1 MDLAVEMQEITKVF
15 NKVAAN
21 DKVNFQLRKG
31 SIHGL
36 LGENGAGKTTLM
48 NCLYGLYQPEN
59 GKILING
66 KEVKIDS
73 PQKAMSLG
81 VGMVHQHFMLVRPM
95 TVVENIMLGLPSQRG
110 PLLDTEHVAQELL
123 ALSEKFNMNVD
134 PKAKIWQLSVGEQQR
149 IEILSAL
156 YRGAEILILDEP
168 TAVLTPNEAQELFEI
183 LRMMRNN
190 GKSVILISHKLEE
203 ILAIV
208 DEVTVLRNGRFV
220 GHDKVT
226 PETTKRDL
234 TNMMVGRDVLFNF
247 NHGESSLGETK
258 LITKHLQANDDK
270 GLPALKDVSFSLKAG
285 EVLGIAGV
293 DGNGQKELCE
303 VLTGLREMTSGEIL
317 LKGKNLT
324 GATPKA
330 FINEG
335 IAHIPEDRQK
345 TGLAMNMSISRNL
358 ILKDFDQARFSRH
371 GLLKFKSVQENATR
385 LMAEYDIKAKSFNTK
400 VKDLSGGNQQKVIL
414 ARELSSKPEI
424 IIANQP
430 TRGLDIGATEYV
442 RQKLLEETAK
452 GSGLLLISAD
462 LEEILQL
469 SDRIA
474 VMYDG
479 QIIGILGK
487 NASVN
492 EIGLL
497 MAGVR
502 TERGEAC

>member
-1 MDLAVEMQEITKVF
+1 MDLAVEMREITKVF
-15 NKVAAN
+15 KKVAAN
-21 DKVNFQLRKG
+21 DKVNFNLKKG

-48 NCLYGLYQPEN
+48 NCLYGLYQPES
-59 GKILING
+59 GKIFING
-66 KEVKIDS
+66 KNVRIDS

-95 TVVENIMLGLPSQRG
+95 TVVENIMLGLSSKRG
-110 PLLDTEHVAQELL
+110 PFLDTDRVERELL
-123 ALSEKFNMNVD
+123 ALSKRFNLNLE

-149 IEILSAL
+149 VEILSAL

-168 TAVLTPNEAQELFEI
+168 TAVLTPNEAQELFGI
-183 LRMMRNN
+183 LRMMRND

-208 DEVTVLRNGRFV
+208 DEVTVLRDGRLV
-220 GHDKVT
+220 GQAQVT
-226 PETTKRDL
+226 AETTKRDL
-234 TNMMVGRDVLFNF
+234 TSMMVGRDVLFNF
-247 NHGESSLGETK
+247 KHETLKTGATK
-258 LITKHLQANDDK
+258 LMVNHLGARNDK
-270 GLPALKDVSFSLKAG
+270 GLPALKEVSFSISAG
-285 EVLGIAGV
+285 EILGFAGV

-303 VLTGLREMTSGEIL
+303 VLTGLRPTTSGEICL
-317 LKGKNLT
+317 NGKELNRSS
-324 GATPKA
+324 PKT

-335 IAHIPEDRQK
+335 IAHIPEDRHK
-345 TGLAMNMSISRNL
+345 TGLAMNMGIARNL
-358 ILKDFDQARFSRH
+358 ILKNFSQSGFSSR
-371 GLLKFKSVQENATR
+371 GLLNFRAIKKNAER
-385 LMAEYDIKAKSFNTK
+385 LMEEYAIKANGVHTK

-442 RQKLLEETAK
+442 RQKLLEESAK
-452 GSGLLLISAD
+452 GAGVLLISAD

-474 VMYDG
+474 VLYDG
-479 QIIGILGK
+479 QIMGILGR
-487 NASVN
+487 NASVE

-502 TERGEAC
+502 TEEVEVC

>member
-1 MDLAVEMQEITKVF
+1 MDLAVEMQDITKVF
-15 NKVAAN
+15 KKIAAN
-21 DKVNFQLRKG
+21 DSVKFQLRRS

-48 NCLYGLYQPEN
+48 NCLYGLYQPES

-66 KEVKIDS
+66 REVKIDS

-95 TVVENIMLGLPSQRG
+95 TVVENIMLGLPSKRG
-110 PLLDTEHVAQELL
+110 PLLDTNRVEQELL
-123 ALSEKFNMNVD
+123 ALSQRFNLNVE

-149 IEILSAL
+149 VEILSAL

-168 TAVLTPNEAQELFEI
+168 TAVLTPNEARELFEI
-183 LRMMRNN
+183 LRMMRND

-208 DEVTVLRNGRFV
+208 DEVTVLRDGRLA
-220 GHDKVT
+220 GQTKVT
-226 PETTKRDL
+226 PETTKGDL
-234 TNMMVGRDVLFNF
+234 TSMMVGRDVLFNF
-247 NHGESSLGETK
+247 KHEAAKTGAAKLTVNQLGT
-258 LITKHLQANDDK
+258 QNDK
-270 GLPALKDVSFSLKAG
+270 GLPALKGVSFSVSAG
-285 EVLGIAGV
+285 EILGFAGV

-303 VLTGLREMTSGEIL
+303 VLTGLRPATSGEIL
-317 LKGKNLT
+317 LRGKELKGSSPQT
-324 GATPKA
+324 
-330 FINEG
+330 FIKEG
-335 IAHIPEDRQK
+335 IAHIPEDRHK
-345 TGLAMNMSISRNL
+345 TGLAMNMSIARNL
-358 ILKDFDQARFSRH
+358 IIKDFKQGGFSRR
-371 GLLKFKSVQENATR
+371 GLLNFRAIKKNAER
-385 LMAEYDIKAKSFNTK
+385 LMEEYAIKANGVHMK

-442 RQKLLEETAK
+442 RQKLLEESGK
-452 GSGLLLISAD
+452 GAGVLLISAD

-474 VMYDG
+474 VMYEG
-479 QIIGILGK
+479 QIMGILDRQAG
-487 NASVN
+487 V
-492 EIGLL
+492 EQIGLL

-502 TERGEAC
+502 TEEVKVC

>member
-1 MDLAVEMQEITKVF
+1 MELAVEMREITKVF
-15 NKVAAN
+15 KKVAAN
-21 DKVNFQLRKG
+21 DKVYFQLRKG
-31 SIHGL
+31 TIHGL

-48 NCLYGLYQPEN
+48 NCLYGLYQPEG
-59 GKILING
+59 GKIFINDT
-66 KEVKIDS
+66 EVKIDS

-95 TVVENIMLGLPSQRG
+95 TVVENIMLGLPSKRG
-110 PLLDTEHVAQELL
+110 TLLDTVRVQRELL
-123 ALSEKFNMNVD
+123 ALSKRFNLNVD

-149 IEILSAL
+149 AEILSAI

-168 TAVLTPNEAQELFEI
+168 TAVLTPKEAQELFEI
-183 LRMMRNN
+183 LRMMRND

-208 DEVTVLRNGRFV
+208 DEVTVLRDGRLV
-220 GHDKVT
+220 SQAKVT
-226 PETTKRDL
+226 AQTTKRDL
-234 TNMMVGRDVLFNF
+234 SKMMVGRDVLFNF
-247 NHGESSLGETK
+247 KHKEAVTGETK
-258 LITKHLQANDDK
+258 LTVKNLRALDDK
-270 GLPALKDVSFSLKAG
+270 GLPALNDVSFSLRAG

-303 VLTGLREMTSGEIL
+303 VLTGLRPTTSGEIL
-317 LKGKNLT
+317 LND
-324 GATPKA
+324 KA
-330 FINEG
+330 LSGSNPHTFINEG

-345 TGLAMNMSISRNL
+345 TGLAINMSISRNL
-358 ILKDFDQARFSRH
+358 ILKEFNKSRFSRR
-371 GLLKFKSVQENATR
+371 GLLNFKVIKENAER
-385 LMAEYDIKAKSFNTK
+385 LMEEYGIKANGIHMK

-442 RQKLLEETAK
+442 RQKLLEEIAK
-452 GSGLLLISAD
+452 GAGLLLISAD

-474 VMYDG
+474 VMYEG
-479 QIIGILGK
+479 QIMGILGR
-487 NASVN
+487 NASVD

-502 TERGEAC
+502 TEGVEVC